1 MRILKT
7 LGDALFRPLGP
18 FLRNERSDLY
28 LGLGKAGNTLL
39 IASIFSNITFNFEF
53 YSKLWG
59 SKERRLLSF
68 SNWIPS
74 FYWGHSN
81 RSYSS
86 DRYLFCGKR
95 PLAIAAMNAELP
107 PFENGEHNSKSVST
121 ADRDITPLK
130 PCIKLE
136 ILFTYSSTNNSDST

>member
-53 YSKLWG
+53 YSKL
-59 SKERRLLSF
+59 
-68 SNWIPS
+68 
-74 FYWGHSN
+74 
-81 RSYSS
+81 
-86 DRYLFCGKR
+86 
-95 PLAIAAMNAELP
+95 
-107 PFENGEHNSKSVST
+107 
-121 ADRDITPLK
+121 
-130 PCIKLE
+130 
-136 ILFTYSSTNNSDST
+136 